1 MSSPIEQN
9 TPSAAYWGPL
19 GPYLPDFLDY
29 LRSAGLSEKK
39 ARDALGQARHFLLWL
54 KQVELDIESIDDV
67 VLRRFRDHDCRCPRP
82 RYGQYGSYTRRPR
95 TVLSGARR
103 LIQFFEELGRTR
115 HPGECSTG
123 FRLLEAFL
131 SQLERDRY
139 RPDTLTHYRGLCRHF
154 IVWLHHSRIA
164 MKELDA
170 PVLDRFIHH
179 DCLCHGFCRKRP
191 GAADNRVAIERF
203 AGFLAAHGVAPA
215 AYQASAGTGDEELP
229 AFSTWL
235 RRHRGIQETT
245 IRGYAR
251 EVGILLQEFDVS
263 PEHYDAKRV
272 RDVLMCRFGQISR
285 SHAKRVAVSMRM
297 YLRFLATIG
306 ACAPG
311 LIGAVPTVRSWR
323 LASLPRYRPPDEIE
337 RVVSACNTATAVGLR
352 DRAILLLLARLALRA
367 GDVAGLRLGDIDW
380 AHARLIVCGKSKRSV
395 GLPLPQDAGEAVLAY
410 IEQARPQVDQE
421 KLFLRVVAPHRPLS
435 RSSVISGIVCRA
447 LNRAGIDN
455 IPSRGAH
462 LFRHSLATA
471 LVRGGASLEEIGTL
485 LRHRSPDTTAIYA
498 KTDLTMLQEVSQP
511 WLGGVR

>member
-203 AGFLAAHGVAPA
+203 AGFLAAHGVAPDA
-215 AYQASAGTGDEELP
+215 HQASAGTGDEELP

-251 EVGILLQEFDVS
+251 EVGILLQEFDIS

-285 SHAKRVAVSMRM
+285 SHAKRVAISMRM

-323 LASLPRYRPPDEIE
+323 LASLPRYRSS
-337 RVVSACNTATAVGLR
+337 RCN
-352 DRAILLLLARLALRA
+352 
-367 GDVAGLRLGDIDW
+367 
-380 AHARLIVCGKSKRSV
+380 
-395 GLPLPQDAGEAVLAY
+395 
-410 IEQARPQVDQE
+410 
-421 KLFLRVVAPHRPLS
+421 
-435 RSSVISGIVCRA
+435 
-447 LNRAGIDN
+447 
-455 IPSRGAH
+455 
-462 LFRHSLATA
+462 
-471 LVRGGASLEEIGTL
+471 
-485 LRHRSPDTTAIYA
+485 
-498 KTDLTMLQEVSQP
+498 
-511 WLGGVR
+511 

>member
-1 MSSPIEQN
+1 MN
-9 TPSAAYWGPL
+9 
-19 GPYLPDFLDY
+19 
-29 LRSAGLSEKK
+29 
-39 ARDALGQARHFLLWL
+39 
-54 KQVELDIESIDDV
+54 
-67 VLRRFRDHDCRCPRP
+67 
-82 RYGQYGSYTRRPR
+82 
-95 TVLSGARR
+95 
-103 LIQFFEELGRTR
+103 
-115 HPGECSTG
+115 
-123 FRLLEAFL
+123 
-131 SQLERDRY
+131 
-139 RPDTLTHYRGLCRHF
+139 
-154 IVWLHHSRIA
+154 
-164 MKELDA
+164 
-170 PVLDRFIHH
+170 
-179 DCLCHGFCRKRP
+179 GFCRKRP

-203 AGFLAAHGVAPA
+203 AAFLAAHGVAPA

-229 AFSTWL
+229 AFGTWL

-285 SHAKRVAVSMRM
+285 SHAKRVAGSMRM

-323 LASLPRYRPPDEIE
+323 LASLPRYRSPDVIE

-410 IEQARPQVDQE
+410 IEQARPQVDEE

-447 LNRAGIDN
+447 LNRAGIHN
-455 IPSRGAH
+455 IPSRGVH

-498 KTDLTMLQEVSQP
+498 KTDLTMLQEISQP